1 LCIGCSA
8 AELDS
13 GDLPSLDF
21 LEYLGALAERDG
33 DWLGPEELDGEEYAK
48 LLGGAAEH
56 PPVQHAPDIE
66 VRYE

>member
-1 LCIGCSA
+1 MCIGCSA
-8 AELDS
+8 AEVDS

-33 DWLGPEELDGEEYAK
+33 DWLGPEELDGEAYAK
-48 LLGGAAEH
+48 LLGNAVEL
-56 PPVQHAPDIE
+56 PPAQQSPDIE